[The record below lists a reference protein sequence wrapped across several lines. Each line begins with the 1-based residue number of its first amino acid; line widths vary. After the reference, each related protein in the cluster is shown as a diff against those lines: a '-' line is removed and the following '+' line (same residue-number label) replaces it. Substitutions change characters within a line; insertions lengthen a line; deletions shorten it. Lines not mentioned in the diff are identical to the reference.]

1 MLKYLIKIL
10 LIIGIAA
17 LTSCA
22 KRNPEP
28 IADYD
33 IIKVAEDDLE
43 KIEKIKEENNLFNE
57 KLKIDLYTAIALA
70 IENNKDLKVKLL
82 ETSLANKKI
91 EDLEFEMLP
100 TMAANAGYTGSDR
113 YKSTTSATVPNL
125 SLIHI

>member
-1 MLKYLIKIL
+1 MLKYLTKIL

-57 KLKIDLYTAIALA
+57 KLKIDLYTATDNGCSSRA
-70 IENNKDLKVKLL
+70 
-82 ETSLANKKI
+82 
-91 EDLEFEMLP
+91 F
-100 TMAANAGYTGSDR
+100 
-113 YKSTTSATVPNL
+113 
-125 SLIHI
+125 HIRTFSIVVRLV